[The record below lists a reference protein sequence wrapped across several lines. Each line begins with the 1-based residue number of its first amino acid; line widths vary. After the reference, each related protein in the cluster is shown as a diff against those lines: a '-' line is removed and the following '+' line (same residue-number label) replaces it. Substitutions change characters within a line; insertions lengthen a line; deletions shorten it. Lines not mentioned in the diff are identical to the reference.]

1 MKKRMIIMLISVAVV
16 FGGVAGFQQFK
27 ATMMAQWL
35 AGNGQPPATVTA
47 IEATFD
53 AWQTEVRAVGTLR
66 AVQGI
71 DLVTERAGTI
81 EKILF
86 HSGDVV
92 KEGQLLLVLDSAE
105 EKAQLNA
112 AKAALELAK
121 QTLKRDEAQLKV
133 KAISQAQLDMDEADL
148 KAKQAYVKQWQAVVS
163 KLEIR
168 APFSGRLGVSNIN
181 VGQLMQVG
189 EKIASLQ
196 NSEKMLIDFHVPQK
210 ALAVVA
216 VGQSVALQTNTY
228 EGKTFTGQILAI
240 DTVVAANTRNVLVEA
255 ELDNSKGD
263 LVPGMFAEV
272 KIKAGQSK
280 RYLTLPQTAIT
291 FNAYGATVFLVKAGE
306 AAEDGTAGLPIA
318 EQIFVQTGETRGDQV
333 AIVSGIEAGMQV
345 VTSGQMKLKNG
356 TPLIINNSHEPTN
369 EQAPTPQE
377 G

>member
-35 AGNGQPPATVTA
+35 AGNCQPPATVTA
-47 IEATFD
+47 IEARFD

-86 HSGDVV
+86 HSCDVV
-92 KEGQLLLVLDSAE
+92 KKGQLLLVLDSAE

-112 AKAALELAK
+112 AMAALELAR

-168 APFSGRLGVSNIN
+168 APFSGRLGVTNIN

-196 NSEKMLIDFHVPQK
+196 NTEKMLIDFSVPQK
-210 ALAVVA
+210 VLAVVA
-216 VGQSVALQTNTY
+216 VGQGVALQTNTY
-228 EGKTFTGQILAI
+228 EGRSFAGQIRAI
-240 DTVVAANTRNVLVEA
+240 DTVVATNTRNIRVEA
-255 ELDNSKGD
+255 ELDNRNGE

-272 KIKAGQSK
+272 KVKAGESVS
-280 RYLTLPQTAIT
+280 YLTLPQTAIT

-306 AAEDGTAGLPIA
+306 AAEDGTMGLPKA
-318 EQIFVQTGETRGDQV
+318 EQIFIQTGATRGDQV

-356 TPLIINNSHEPTN
+356 TPLIINNSHEPAN